1 MPKISDERKT
11 ERREQILAT
20 ARRCFAEHGYE
31 GATVVRLEE
40 ATGLSRGAIF
50 NYFSSKEELFIEL
63 AVQDTARMSE
73 LWVNE
78 GLEAVVRE
86 IIELDPDWLGVYL
99 ELIQR
104 VRTDPE
110 FRGRIEERQKAVI
123 PVNRARVEEA
133 QRSGEFRDDLE
144 PSELGTFV
152 NLVLNG
158 LALLRAQGDEPP
170 RVELVVGLLED
181 AIGGRARSDT
191 RLRTRLSPA

>member
-11 ERREQILAT
+11 ERREQILAS

>member
-11 ERREQILAT
+11 ERREQILAS

-31 GATVVRLEE
+31 GATVVRLEK

-50 NYFSSKEELFIEL
+50 NYFGSKEELFIEL

-110 FRGRIEERQKAVI
+110 FRGRIEARQKDVI

-133 QRSGEFRDDLE
+133 QRSGEYRDDLE

-181 AIGGRARSDT
+181 AIGGRARSDR
-191 RLRTRLSPA
+191 RLRTRPSPA

>member
-11 ERREQILAT
+11 ERREQILAS
-20 ARRCFAEHGYE
+20 ARHCFAEHGYE

-50 NYFSSKEELFIEL
+50 NYFGSKEELFIEL

>member
-11 ERREQILAT
+11 ERREQILAS

-50 NYFSSKEELFIEL
+50 NYFGSKEELFIEL

-110 FRGRIEERQKAVI
+110 FRGRIEARQKDVI

-133 QRSGEFRDDLE
+133 QRSGEYRDDLE

-158 LALLRAQGDEPP
+158 LALQRAQGDEPP
-170 RVELVVGLLED
+170 RVELVVSLLED
-181 AIGGRARSDT
+181 AIGGRARPDT
-191 RLRTRLSPA
+191 RPHTRSEPA

>member
-11 ERREQILAT
+11 ERREQILAS
-20 ARRCFAEHGYE
+20 ARGCFAEHGYQ
-31 GATVVRLEE
+31 GATVARLEE

-50 NYFSSKEELFIEL
+50 NYFGSKEELFIEL
-63 AVQDTARMSE
+63 AVEDTRRMSE

-86 IIELDPDWLGVYL
+86 IVELDPDWLGVYL

-110 FRGRIEERQKAVI
+110 FHARIEERQKDVI
-123 PVNRARVEEA
+123 PVNRARIEEA

-158 LALLRAQGDEPP
+158 LALQRAQGDEPP
-170 RVELVVGLLED
+170 KVELVVRLLED
-181 AIGGRARSDT
+181 AIGGRARSNT
-191 RLRTRLSPA
+191 RPRTRPGGA

>member
-1 MPKISDERKT
+1 MPKISEERKT
-11 ERREQILAT
+11 ERREQILAS

-31 GATVVRLEE
+31 GATVVRLER

-50 NYFSSKEELFIEL
+50 NYFGSKEELFIEL

-110 FRGRIEERQKAVI
+110 FRARIEERQKDVI

-133 QRSGEFRDDLE
+133 QRSGEFRDDIE
-144 PSELGTFV
+144 PSELGAFV

-158 LALLRAQGDEPP
+158 LAILRAQGDEPP
-170 RVELVVGLLED
+170 RVGLVVRLLED
-181 AIGGRARSDT
+181 AIGGRARSNM
-191 RLRTRLSPA
+191 RPRTRPSRA

>member
-11 ERREQILAT
+11 ERREQILAS

-110 FRGRIEERQKAVI
+110 FRGRIEARQKDVI

-133 QRSGEFRDDLE
+133 QRSGEYRDDLE

-158 LALLRAQGDEPP
+158 LALQRAQGDEPP
-170 RVELVVGLLED
+170 RVELVVNLLED
-181 AIGGRARSDT
+181 AIGGRARTDT
-191 RLRTRLSPA
+191 RLRTRPSPA

>member
-11 ERREQILAT
+11 ERREQILAS

-50 NYFSSKEELFIEL
+50 NYFGSKEELFIEL

-110 FRGRIEERQKAVI
+110 FRGRIEARQKDVI

-133 QRSGEFRDDLE
+133 QRSGEYRDDLE

-158 LALLRAQGDEPP
+158 LALQRAQGDEPP
-170 RVELVVGLLED
+170 RVELVVSLLED
-181 AIGGRARSDT
+181 AIGGRARTDT
-191 RLRTRLSPA
+191 RLRTRPSPA

>member
-1 MPKISDERKT
+1 MPKISDERKA
-11 ERREQILAT
+11 ERREQILGA

-31 GATVVRLEE
+31 GATVVRLED

-50 NYFSSKEELFIEL
+50 NYFGSKEELFVEL

-110 FRGRIEERQKAVI
+110 FRARIEERQKDII

-133 QRSGEFRDDLE
+133 QRSGEFRDDLP
-144 PSELGTFV
+144 PSELGAFV

-158 LALLRAQGDEPP
+158 LALLRAQGDQPP

-191 RLRTRLSPA
+191 RPRTGSGPA

>member
-1 MPKISDERKT
+1 MPKISDERRA
-11 ERREQILAT
+11 ERREQILAS

-50 NYFSSKEELFIEL
+50 NYFGSKEELFIEL
-63 AVQDTARMSE
+63 AVEDTARMSE

-110 FRGRIEERQKAVI
+110 FRGRIEERQKDVI

-144 PSELGTFV
+144 PREIGAFV

-158 LALLRAQGDEPP
+158 LALQRAQGDESPQ
-170 RVELVVGLLED
+170 VELVVGLLED

-191 RLRTRLSPA
+191 RPRTRSSRA

>member
-1 MPKISDERKT
+1 M
-11 ERREQILAT
+11 A
-20 ARRCFAEHGYE
+20 
-31 GATVVRLEE
+31 RLEE

-50 NYFSSKEELFIEL
+50 NYFGSKEELFIEL
-63 AVQDTARMSE
+63 AVEDTRRMSE

-86 IIELDPDWLGVYL
+86 IVELDPDWLGVYL

-110 FRGRIEERQKAVI
+110 FHARIEERQKDVI
-123 PVNRARVEEA
+123 PVNRARIEEA

-158 LALLRAQGDEPP
+158 LALQRAQGDEPP
-170 RVELVVGLLED
+170 KVDLVVRLLED
-181 AIGGRARSDT
+181 AIAGRARSNT
-191 RLRTRLSPA
+191 RPRTRPGGA